1 MDEKL
6 INQTELAKMLGVS
19 ISTIARYR
27 EKFQYFLGTF
37 SQPMGNSVLFNELE
51 VDAMTYAKHRMSGT
65 VFMLDAVKKAIKKF
79 YDIDVQDV
87 SCENCAMLESEIAYK
102 DEVIRQQH
110 ALLSTL
116 TTGSIK

>member
-1 MDEKL
+1 MDSKL

-19 ISTIARYR
+19 SAAIGRY
-27 EKFQYFLGTF
+27 KAPFHFYLDTF
-37 SQPMGNSVLFNELE
+37 TQIKGKSVLFNELE
-51 VDAMTYAKHRMSGT
+51 VKAISYVKQKKDDGVLTIDAAKE
-65 VFMLDAVKKAIKKF
+65 AIKKF

-116 TTGSIK
+116 TARSIK

>member
-1 MDEKL
+1 MDSKL

-19 ISTIARYR
+19 TSAIGRY
-27 EKFQYFLGTF
+27 KAPFHFYLGTF
-37 SQPMGNSVLFNELE
+37 SQTIGKSVLFNEIE
-51 VDAMTYAKHRMSGT
+51 VGAISYVKQKADEGVRIIDAAKE
-65 VFMLDAVKKAIKKF
+65 AIKKF

-87 SCENCAMLESEIAYK
+87 GCKNCAMLESEITYK

-116 TTGSIK
+116 TARSIK